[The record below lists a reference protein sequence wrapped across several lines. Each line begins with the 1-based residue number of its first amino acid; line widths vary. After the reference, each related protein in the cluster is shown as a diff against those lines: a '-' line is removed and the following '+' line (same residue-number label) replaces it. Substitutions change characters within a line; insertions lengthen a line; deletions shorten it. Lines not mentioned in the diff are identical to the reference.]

1 MVSAAITGADKSA
14 ADAKTFLTGSV
25 KSIKSSEFGD
35 IMAKSLNSNAGM
47 RNASANVS
55 ADAVKT
61 VQGSVQNKD
70 NAVQNQAADKDM
82 QADSVVRAENV
93 HNDSVKDAVVSQ
105 ETAEQIKE
113 TAQEIAELIQ
123 EELGISDEELA
134 DAMAVLGMTMLDLL
148 EPANITQLVMQVT
161 GIEDAAA
168 LLINEDVSLALK
180 DILTDV
186 RQTVEELKQLLNV
199 SEASLKDMIQQAD
212 TSNVQNNA
220 QEQTAESVLVQ
231 TDIGGTDE
239 ADHVAEAAPEES
251 MAQAVAEKL
260 TVRSQNSGRQQ
271 TGQSN
276 EQQTQ
281 AQTADDAGSTA
292 AHFTQQISQTFET
305 VFTANAETASPVDIV
320 RQVVDAIKLTNTQTL
335 QRMEI
340 QLNPEN
346 LGKVNVMVTVREGV
360 VTAQITAQNEQ
371 VKQALENQ
379 MVTLKENFQNQGVK
393 VDAVEVTVQ
402 SHGFEAN
409 QNFTEQ
415 EQQNE
420 TGKARRRIR
429 LDDLAELE
437 NGEILEE
444 TQPDTLQVHENSSVE
459 FTA

>member
-1 MVSAAITGADKSA
+1 MVSAAITGADKTA
-14 ADAKTFLTGSV
+14 ADAKTFFAGSAKGV
-25 KSIKSSEFGD
+25 KSSEFGD

-61 VQGSVQNKD
+61 VQGGVQNKG

-93 HNDSVKDAVVSQ
+93 QNDNAKDAVVSQ
-105 ETAEQIKE
+105 ETAEQIEE
-113 TAQEIAELIQ
+113 TAQEIAERIQ

-134 DAMAVLGMTMLDLL
+134 NAMAVLGMTMLDLL

-168 LLINEDVSLALK
+168 LLINEDVSMALK

-186 RQTVEELKQLLNV
+186 RQKVEELTQSLNV
-199 SEASLKDMIQQAD
+199 SETSLKDMIQQAD
-212 TSNVQNNA
+212 ASNVQNSP
-220 QEQTAESVLVQ
+220 QEQNAESILTQ
-231 TDIGGTDE
+231 TDE
-239 ADHVAEAAPEES
+239 ADHAAEAAPEES

-292 AHFTQQISQTFET
+292 AHFTQQISQTFES
-305 VFTANAETASPVDIV
+305 VFTANSETASPVDIV

-409 QNFTEQ
+409 QNFAEQ
-415 EQQNE
+415 EQQKE
-420 TGKARRRIR
+420 TGKARRIR

-437 NGEILEE
+437 GGEILEE

>member
-1 MVSAAITGADKSA
+1 MVSAAITGADKGA

-61 VQGSVQNKD
+61 VQGSVQNKG
-70 NAVQNQAADKDM
+70 NVVQNQVTEKDM

-93 HNDSVKDAVVSQ
+93 QNDSANDVVVSQ

-113 TAQEIAELIQ
+113 TAQEIAERIQ

-134 DAMAVLGMTMLDLL
+134 NAMAVLGMTMLDLL
-148 EPANITQLVMQVT
+148 EPANITQLVMQVA

-168 LLINEDVSLALK
+168 LLINEDMSLALK

-186 RQTVEELKQLLNV
+186 RQKVEELTQSLDV
-199 SEASLKDMIQQAD
+199 SEVSLKDMVQQAD
-212 TSNVQNNA
+212 VSSVKNST
-220 QEQTAESVLVQ
+220 QEQTTESVLVQ
-231 TDIGGTDE
+231 TDAE
-239 ADHVAEAAPEES
+239 QADNAVEAAPEES

-271 TGQSN
+271 AGQSN

-281 AQTADDAGSTA
+281 AQTGNADAGSTVA
-292 AHFTQQISQTFET
+292 QFTQQISQTFES
-305 VFTANAETASPVDIV
+305 VFTANAETANPVDIV

-379 MVTLKENFQNQGVK
+379 MITLKENFQNQGVK

-409 QNFTEQ
+409 QNFTGQ

-437 NGEILEE
+437 GSDILEE